1 MGLVY
6 WEQFT
11 KTGKIED
18 YLRYRNENLQEAE
31 EGKRESVGNSD
42 STGMRI
48 FKKQRKANVNQ
59 SVTVTGIVLSVTP
72 IGEYDKRVV
81 ILTKERGRI
90 SAFAKGARKPNSP
103 LGGAV
108 SPFCSAF
115 AKGARKPN
123 SPLGGAVSPFCFG
136 EFILYE
142 GRTSYNIM
150 QVNIANYFQ
159 ELRSD
164 MEAAYYGFYFM
175 EFAEYY
181 TREYNDETQML
192 KLLYQTFRALTN
204 KNISNALIRCIFELK
219 AIYINGEGP
228 QVFQCVKCGDTE
240 RPVVFSAK
248 EGGVVCSECMQG
260 VYDDMEIIY
269 INGEGPQVFQCVKCG
284 DTERPVVFSA
294 KEGGVVCSECMQGVY
309 DDMEIDTSTLYAMQ
323 YVASSTIEKLY
334 TFTVADSVLYNLKKI
349 IGRYI
354 SVYIDKQFK
363 SLEILEIC
371 VK

>member
-1 MGLVY
+1 MCIGS
-6 WEQFT
+6 
-11 KTGKIED
+11 
-18 YLRYRNENLQEAE
+18 NLQRQERL
-31 EGKRESVGNSD
+31 KIIFD
-42 STGMRI
+42 TGMRI

-90 SAFAKGARKPNSP
+90 
-103 LGGAV
+103 
-108 SPFCSAF
+108 SAF

-260 VYDDMEIIY
+260 VYDDMEI
-269 INGEGPQVFQCVKCG
+269 
-284 DTERPVVFSA
+284 
-294 KEGGVVCSECMQGVY
+294 
-309 DDMEIDTSTLYAMQ
+309 DTSTLYAMQ

-354 SVYIDKQFK
+354 SVYIDKRFK

>member
-1 MGLVY
+1 MISWGLCI
-6 WEQFT
+6 
-11 KTGKIED
+11 GS
-18 YLRYRNENLQEAE
+18 NLQRQERL
-31 EGKRESVGNSD
+31 KIIFD
-42 STGMRI
+42 TGMRI

-59 SVTVTGIVLSVTP
+59 SITVTGIVLSVTP

-90 SAFAKGARKPNSP
+90 
-103 LGGAV
+103 
-108 SPFCSAF
+108 SAF

-260 VYDDMEIIY
+260 VYDDMEI
-269 INGEGPQVFQCVKCG
+269 
-284 DTERPVVFSA
+284 
-294 KEGGVVCSECMQGVY
+294 
-309 DDMEIDTSTLYAMQ
+309 DTSTLYAMQ
-323 YVASSTIEKLY
+323 YIASSTIEKLY

>member
-1 MGLVY
+1 MISWGLCI
-6 WEQFT
+6 
-11 KTGKIED
+11 GS
-18 YLRYRNENLQEAE
+18 NLQRQERL
-31 EGKRESVGNSD
+31 KIIFD
-42 STGMRI
+42 TGMRI

-108 SPFCSAF
+108 SPFC
-115 AKGARKPN
+115 
-123 SPLGGAVSPFCFG
+123 FG

-175 EFAEYY
+175 EFEEYY
-181 TREYNDETQML
+181 TRDYNDETQML
-192 KLLYQTFRALTN
+192 NLLYQTFRALTN

-219 AIYINGEGP
+219 A
-228 QVFQCVKCGDTE
+228 
-240 RPVVFSAK
+240 
-248 EGGVVCSECMQG
+248 
-260 VYDDMEIIY
+260 IY

>member
-1 MGLVY
+1 MISWGLCI
-6 WEQFT
+6 
-11 KTGKIED
+11 GS
-18 YLRYRNENLQEAE
+18 NLQRQERL
-31 EGKRESVGNSD
+31 KIIFD
-42 STGMRI
+42 TGMKI

-90 SAFAKGARKPNSP
+90 
-103 LGGAV
+103 
-108 SPFCSAF
+108 SAF

-260 VYDDMEIIY
+260 VYDDMEI
-269 INGEGPQVFQCVKCG
+269 
-284 DTERPVVFSA
+284 
-294 KEGGVVCSECMQGVY
+294 
-309 DDMEIDTSTLYAMQ
+309 DTSTLYAMQ

>member
-1 MGLVY
+1 
-6 WEQFT
+6 
-11 KTGKIED
+11 
-18 YLRYRNENLQEAE
+18 
-31 EGKRESVGNSD
+31 
-42 STGMRI
+42 MRI

-59 SVTVTGIVLSVTP
+59 SVTVTGIVLSVIP

-90 SAFAKGARKPNSP
+90 
-103 LGGAV
+103 
-108 SPFCSAF
+108 SAF

-260 VYDDMEIIY
+260 V
-269 INGEGPQVFQCVKCG
+269 F
-284 DTERPVVFSA
+284 
-294 KEGGVVCSECMQGVY
+294 

-323 YVASSTIEKLY
+323 YIASSTIEKLY
-334 TFTVADSVLYNLKKI
+334 TFTVADSVLRNLKKI
-349 IGRYI
+349 IERYI

>member
-1 MGLVY
+1 MCIGS
-6 WEQFT
+6 
-11 KTGKIED
+11 
-18 YLRYRNENLQEAE
+18 NLQRQERL
-31 EGKRESVGNSD
+31 KIIFD
-42 STGMRI
+42 TGMRI

-90 SAFAKGARKPNSP
+90 
-103 LGGAV
+103 
-108 SPFCSAF
+108 SAF

-260 VYDDMEIIY
+260 VYDDMEI
-269 INGEGPQVFQCVKCG
+269 
-284 DTERPVVFSA
+284 
-294 KEGGVVCSECMQGVY
+294 
-309 DDMEIDTSTLYAMQ
+309 DTSTLYAMQ

>member
-1 MGLVY
+1 MISWGLCI
-6 WEQFT
+6 
-11 KTGKIED
+11 GS
-18 YLRYRNENLQEAE
+18 NLQRQERL
-31 EGKRESVGNSD
+31 KIIFD
-42 STGMRI
+42 TGMRI

-90 SAFAKGARKPNSP
+90 
-103 LGGAV
+103 
-108 SPFCSAF
+108 SAF

-260 VYDDMEIIY
+260 VYDDMEI
-269 INGEGPQVFQCVKCG
+269 
-284 DTERPVVFSA
+284 
-294 KEGGVVCSECMQGVY
+294 
-309 DDMEIDTSTLYAMQ
+309 DTSTLYAMQ